1 MVKSMKKEWKYKKWN
16 IKNMYLADYK
26 DEYLL
31 KNRIG
36 DVCCG
41 KNVYILTNTHWL
53 LCTDRVI

>member
-1 MVKSMKKEWKYKKWN
+1 
-16 IKNMYLADYK
+16 MYLADYK

>member
-1 MVKSMKKEWKYKKWN
+1 
-16 IKNMYLADYK
+16 MYLADYK

-41 KNVYILTNTHWL
+41 KNVYILTNTH
-53 LCTDRVI
+53 